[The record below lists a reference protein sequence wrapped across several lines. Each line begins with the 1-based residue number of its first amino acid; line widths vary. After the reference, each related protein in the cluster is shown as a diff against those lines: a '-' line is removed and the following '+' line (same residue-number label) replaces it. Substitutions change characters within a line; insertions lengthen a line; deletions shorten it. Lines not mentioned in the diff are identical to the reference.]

1 MKKKISGKA
10 SVRAGKEFT
19 LFISNGDMNDI
30 KIIKS
35 LKYLGVLIDGFT
47 ETVKHE
53 IKKQK
58 RELLGALLAPLATAL
73 VQSLISLRRS
83 RVRRTGRRHM
93 DKNF

>member
-53 IKKQK
+53 IKKTEK
-58 RELLGALLAPLATAL
+58 RITWSIVSTFSHCISAITYFFKKK
-73 VQSLISLRRS
+73 QS
-83 RVRRTGRRHM
+83 
-93 DKNF
+93 